1 MKFPLVISSVLLFTL
16 LLSCKYENKRK
27 ESRTVFRYNE
37 SKGITTL
44 DPAFARNQILIWPV
58 NQLFNG
64 LLEMDDSLKLK
75 PSIAKRWE
83 ISSDGLTYTFFLR
96 NDVYFH
102 NHEVF
107 PHGKGRKVIADDFAY
122 SFKRISDPRVAS
134 PGASIFNGIDQSFGT
149 NGFKAVND
157 TLLQIK
163 LRGRYAVFLSLLTM
177 PFCFVVPKEIVEYY
191 GDDFRSH
198 PVGTGPFMFKTW
210 REGEKLIFVKNPVY
224 FEKDSAG
231 NRLPYLD
238 AVSITFINDKQSE
251 FLEFIKGNID
261 YVWGVQ
267 TSFRNELLTRTG
279 HLNPKYS
286 KRFNMAVMPYLNTEY
301 LGCLVDSTKM
311 PNSPL
316 LNKKIRR
323 AINYGFDR
331 AKMMKY
337 LRNNQGTPAL
347 WGIIPKGLPGYSE
360 SGEGYYYDPDK
371 ARNLLSEAGF
381 PDGKGLPEITLST
394 VSDYLDLCEFI
405 QHELTQV
412 GIKLKIDVDNA
423 APFRQSLTHS
433 ELQFFRNSWIAD
445 YPDAENYLSLFSS
458 ANFSPN
464 GPNYTHFKN
473 KPYDELYN
481 KAIVEL
487 DEHERINLY
496 KKMNKMIV
504 EESPVI
510 PLFYDMAVRFYPK
523 NITEF
528 QGNPMNLLKLKTVR
542 KTN

>member
-1 MKFPLVISSVLLFTL
+1 MKSLLIVFSAIPLVFLF
-16 LLSCKYENKRK
+16 SCNSGLKKE

-75 PSIAKRWE
+75 PSIARKWE
-83 ISSDGLTYTFFLR
+83 TSPDGLIYTFCLR
-96 NDVYFH
+96 SDVYFH

-107 PHGKGRKVIADDFAY
+107 PQGKGRKVTANDFVY
-122 SFKRISDPRVAS
+122 SFVRISDPMVAS
-134 PGASIFNGIDQSFGT
+134 PGASIFNGVDQSFGT
-149 NGFKAVND
+149 KGFNAVND
-157 TLLQIK
+157 TIFQIK
-163 LRGRYAVFLSLLTM
+163 LKNRYSVFLSLLTM

-191 GDDFRSH
+191 GDDFRNH

-210 REGEKLIFVKNPVY
+210 REGEKLIFVKNPAY
-224 FEKDSAG
+224 FEKDSVG

-267 TSFRNELLTRTG
+267 TSFRNELLTRSG

-286 KRFNMAVMPYLNTEY
+286 KRFCMDVIPYLNTEY
-301 LGCLVDSTKM
+301 LGCLLDSAKM
-311 PNSPL
+311 PHSPL
-316 LNKKIRR
+316 LNKNIRR

-360 SGEGYYYDPDK
+360 NGDGYSYDPDK
-371 ARNLLSEAGF
+371 ARKLLSDAGF
-381 PDGKGLPEITLST
+381 PDGKGLPEITLTT

-405 QHELTQV
+405 QHELAQI

-423 APFRQSLTHS
+423 APFRQSLVHS

-458 ANFSPN
+458 ANFCPN

-473 KPYDELYN
+473 KVYDQLYEKALSELN
-481 KAIVEL
+481 EN
-487 DEHERINLY
+487 ERITLY
-496 KKMNKMIV
+496 KKMNGIIV
-504 EESPVI
+504 SEAPVI

-523 NITEF
+523 NISGF
-528 QGNPMNLLKLKTVR
+528 HGNPMNLMKLKTVR
-542 KTN
+542 KSK